1 MTNAASLVWRWADE
15 TPDALAL
22 SEADRSWTFAQLREG
37 VRGAMEQLVERGV
50 RPGDRVLVVVP
61 TSAEFVLTYHALL
74 AVGATAVTVNP
85 LCTPRELTHF
95 VEDAGCSM
103 ALGWHEGSAAVTE
116 TAATAGIP
124 VWLLETG
131 CVRAP
136 AGAPDLAEAATDDP
150 SVLLYT
156 SGTTGAPKGAVL
168 THGNLLACGEG
179 FAEALEVTSAD
190 RMGTALPLF
199 HVFGQAA
206 VMFTVWARGGSLFLM
221 RPFDPAALLQLAAAQ
236 QLTALSGV
244 PTMWNAMLHATTDL
258 TAADFTHLRLACSG
272 GAALPLEVAKAFR
285 DRFGAMVLDG
295 YGLSETTGAAS
306 FNRAIHPRKEMSV
319 GRALDGCTISI
330 VDADHQHLPAGEV
343 GEVAIA
349 GPVVM
354 REYWGRPDATAAVR
368 DGEWFF
374 TGDIGRMDEDGDLW
388 IVDRMKDL
396 VIRGGYNVYPREV
409 EEVLYGHPDVLEA
422 AVIGVPDERL
432 GEEIAAV
439 ITPQPGA
446 SIESTALRIWLEER
460 LAAYKVPRI
469 YRIVEG
475 LPKGATGKILKRQID
490 RTDIATTGERPTR
503 AAVPTT

>member
-22 SEADRSWTFAQLREG
+22 TEADRSWTFSQLREG
-37 VRGAMEQLVERGV
+37 VRGAMEQLGERGV

-61 TSAEFVLTYHALL
+61 TSAEFVLTHHALL
-74 AVGATAVTVNP
+74 AIGATAVTVNP
-85 LCTPRELTHF
+85 LCTSRELTHF

-103 ALGWHEGSAAVTE
+103 ALGWHEGSAAVTA

-124 VWLLETG
+124 VWLLEPE
-131 CVRAP
+131 CVRTP
-136 AGAPDLAEAATDDP
+136 AGAPDLAEAATDDA

-179 FAEALEVTSAD
+179 FAEALEVTSDD

-221 RPFDPAALLQLAAAQ
+221 RPFDPAALLQLAADQ
-236 QLTALSGV
+236 QLTALAGV
-244 PTMWNAMLHATTDL
+244 PTMWNAMLHAETDL

-319 GRALDGCTISI
+319 GRALDGCKISI
-330 VDADHQHLPAGEV
+330 VDADHQHLSAGEV

-409 EEVLYGHPDVLEA
+409 EEALYEHEA
-422 AVIGVPDERL
+422 VAEVAVIGIADDHL
-432 GEEIAAV
+432 GEEVGAAV
-439 ITPQPGA
+439 ALKEGA
-446 SIESTALRIWLEER
+446 SVEPEELQEFAKER
-460 LAAYKVPRI
+460 LASYKYPRAVW
-469 YRIVEG
+469 IVEE
-475 LPKGATGKILKRQID
+475 LPKGPTGKILRREVSAPED
-490 RTDIATTGERPTR
+490 GA
-503 AAVPTT
+503 